1 STDQSTK
8 QANRSKVQNLPH
20 VLYRELEHNIGRSA
34 IRNILAD
41 EAQFQSL
48 LFIDADSALPD
59 NSYLKTYKQFPSNPQ
74 VLVGGTIYSY
84 QRPTPDKMLRWTYGN
99 EREAKSAKVR
109 SQNPYGSFTLNNLL
123 IDRELYLKFKLDETI
138 KTYGHEDTVFGE
150 RLQEEEI
157 QVIHIDNPVI
167 HTGLETADVFLE
179 KTRQSVENL
188 WKLYQKN
195 ESGANTKLI
204 RSFLT
209 LQKMGLAGMFEMV
222 FSATQNMVLQNL
234 RSSKPSVRLFDF
246 YKLYQLCKI
255 AN

>member
-1 STDQSTK
+1 
-8 QANRSKVQNLPH
+8 
-20 VLYRELEHNIGRSA
+20 
-34 IRNILAD
+34 
-41 EAQFQSL
+41 
-48 LFIDADSALPD
+48 
-59 NSYLKTYKQFPSNPQ
+59 
-74 VLVGGTIYSY
+74 
-84 QRPTPDKMLRWTYGN
+84 
-99 EREAKSAKVR
+99 
-109 SQNPYGSFTLNNLL
+109 
-123 IDRELYLKFKLDETI
+123 TI

-204 RSFLT
+204 RSFLM

-222 FSATQNMVLQNL
+222 FSASENMVMQNL
-234 RSSKPSVRLFDF
+234 KSAKPSVRLFDF
-246 YKLYQLCKI
+246 
-255 AN
+255 